1 MYCCVTRWVRLPYLY
16 DLRCRRGFYKRL
28 LLGVWST
35 LWHLPGCLYALTF
48 RWSGEKDGGI
58 LPWSYSRVFI
68 GLRCYKGFYSAFVSE
83 TLDTFFSTALGTSLG
98 FADCYKCAYRLF
110 FLFAAPFH
118 PLQWTGWAGGC
129 LFIVYLLWGLG

>member
-1 MYCCVTRWVRLPYLY
+1 M
-16 DLRCRRGFYKRL
+16 
-28 LLGVWST
+28 GV
-35 LWHLPGCLYALTF
+35 
-48 RWSGEKDGGI
+48 
-58 LPWSYSRVFI
+58 YSRGHTPGFSSACVAI
-68 GLRCYKGFYSAFVSE
+68 KGFIALSYPKLW
-83 TLDTFFSTALGTSLG
+83 TRFFSTALGTSLG